1 MLNKIWFGMII
12 VAVCSAIVTGHLAEL
27 VNSVTAGASLG
38 FEMALKLTG
47 VMAFWLGLMNIAKDS
62 GIMQHISRLVG
73 PIMTRLFP
81 EIPNNSK
88 AMDAVLLNVSANI
101 LGLGNAA
108 TPFGLKAMAE
118 LQKLN
123 KLPAVATDSMC
134 MLLAINTSSIQL
146 VPITGMLFLS
156 DGGAATPQDI
166 IATTLLATICST
178 VVAIFFARF
187 FAKSAKFSVNSQKKA
202 SL

>member
-12 VAVCSAIVTGHLAEL
+12 TSVCSALMTGHLTEL
-27 VNSVTAGASLG
+27 VNSVTVGASLG

-62 GIMQHISRLVG
+62 GVMEIISRIVQPL
-73 PIMTRLFP
+73 MRRLFP
-81 EIPNNSK
+81 DIPANSV
-88 AMDAVLLNVSANI
+88 AMEAILFNVSANI

-108 TPFGLKAMAE
+108 TPFGLKAMQE

-123 KLPAVATDSMC
+123 SNVKVASDAMC

-146 VPITGMLFLS
+146 LPITGMLFLS
-156 DGGAATPQDI
+156 DGGATTPQDI
-166 IATTLLATICST
+166 IITTLLATICST
-178 VVAIFFARF
+178 YFAIVLAKYFASSARF
-187 FAKSAKFSVNSQKKA
+187 
-202 SL
+202 SLKHDIRNQL